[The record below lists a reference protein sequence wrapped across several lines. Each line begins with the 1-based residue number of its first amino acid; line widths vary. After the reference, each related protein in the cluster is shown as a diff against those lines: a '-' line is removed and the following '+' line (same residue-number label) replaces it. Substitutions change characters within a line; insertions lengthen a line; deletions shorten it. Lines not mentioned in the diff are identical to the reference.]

1 MYLSLTYPNKKT
13 VLTLLTLLFVSIT
26 QAQYDPTVND
36 TAAVQLHAR
45 AQQDKILLRWAVDRP
60 LEWQRANTYGFY
72 LDKYV
77 FKRNGARVDPLEKVN
92 PTPIFIKA
100 DPVEKWQQIVEEND
114 YAAIIAQALYGE
126 GFEVEGT
133 QNQGQIAEIINTV
146 QEIEQRFSFGLYAAD
161 MNFKAAVKAGW
172 GYVDYEVKPGEEY
185 AYQVKTA
192 IPQEV
197 AIVKSA
203 SVLAGIDKY
212 EELPKPMGLHG
223 VWGDKNV
230 MLTWEYALF
239 KTIYTSY
246 NVERSEDGTHF
257 TELSPT
263 PIVNLNDKP
272 DAPAKR
278 MYYVDTLAQNHKKYH
293 YRVYGISPFG
303 EKGPYSEVISGEA
316 SPTLVF
322 TPRIANFEW
331 TDNENEALIKWEYPE
346 EGEALIKK
354 FTMTRADKDEGPYEL
369 IFDSIP
375 KHKREILYSKLNPSN
390 YIKIQAVGEN
400 NQIKESFSTLVQPV
414 DSIPPL
420 PPVNLEGTIDSLGV
434 VTVSWQANTEKDIF
448 GYRVFRKNIEKEE
461 PVQLTVAP
469 TETVNF
475 KDTVQL
481 KSLNGKV
488 YYTVIAVDKR
498 YNQSDFSEV
507 LELEKPDV
515 VPPSSPI
522 FTNYK
527 VTDGTVQL
535 QWEPS
540 TEEGAVHNLYRKN
553 ITDDVAWE
561 IVFSTS
567 DTIQKYTDRE
577 VTGNKTYRYA
587 IMATDK
593 SGLESEP
600 STPVTV
606 TITNIEPKA
615 YMKSFTGYADRESH
629 VIEIRWK
636 LQNEEEVA
644 EVTLYKNVAG
654 QPPVTFKVLPAGITE
669 IKDTN
674 INPNNTYSYHIRAT
688 LKTGELSILETMDIK
703 Y

>member
-1 MYLSLTYPNKKT
+1 MYLSLTYPYKKT
-13 VLTLLTLLFVSIT
+13 VLTLLALLFVSIT
-26 QAQYDPTVND
+26 QAQYNPTVSD

-77 FKRNGARVDPLEKVN
+77 FKRNGVRVDPLEKVN
-92 PTPIFIKA
+92 PAPIFIKA
-100 DPVEKWQQIVEEND
+100 DPVAEWQQIVGEND

-133 QNQGQIAEIINTV
+133 QNQGQLAEIVNTV

-172 GYVDYEVKPGEEY
+172 GYVDYEVKSGEEY
-185 AYQVKTA
+185 VYQIKTA
-192 IPQEV
+192 IPPEV

-203 SVLAGIDKY
+203 SVLAGIDEY

-239 KTIYTSY
+239 KTVYTSY
-246 NVERSEDGTHF
+246 NVERSEDGTNF
-257 TELSPT
+257 KELSPT

-272 DAPAKR
+272 NAPAKR
-278 MYYVDTLAQNHKKYH
+278 MYYVDTLAQNHKKYY

-322 TPRIANFEW
+322 TPKIANFEW
-331 TDNENEALIKWEYPE
+331 TDNENEALIQWEYPK

-375 KHKREILYSKLNPSN
+375 KHKREIVYSELNPSN

-400 NQIKESFSTLVQPV
+400 NQIKESFSTLIQPV
-414 DSIPPL
+414 DSIPPS
-420 PPVNLEGTIDSLGV
+420 PPIELKGTIDSLGV
-434 VTVSWQANTEKDIF
+434 VTVSWQANTEKDIL

-461 PVQLTVAP
+461 PVQLTVTP
-469 TETVNF
+469 IETMNF

-488 YYTVIAVDKR
+488 YYNIIAVDKR
-498 YNQSDFSEV
+498 YNQSGFSET
-507 LELEKPDV
+507 LMLEKPDV

-522 FTNYK
+522 FTDYK
-527 VTDGTVQL
+527 VVDGTVQL

-540 TEEGAVHNLYRKN
+540 TEERATHNLYKKN
-553 ITDDVAWE
+553 ISDDTAWE
-561 IVFSTS
+561 VVYSTN
-567 DTIQKYTDRE
+567 DTVKRYTDKAVAR
-577 VTGNKTYRYA
+577 NKTYRYA

-593 SGLESEP
+593 NGLESEP
-600 STPVTV
+600 STPITVTV
-606 TITNIEPKA
+606 TSIEPKA
-615 YMKSFTGYADRESH
+615 SIKSLSGYADRENH
-629 VIEIRWK
+629 VIELHWK
-636 LQNEEEVA
+636 LQNEETVA
-644 EVTLYKNVAG
+644 EVTIYKNASG
-654 QPPVTFKVLPAGITE
+654 QPPVTFKVLPAKITE
-669 IKDTN
+669 LKDKN

-688 LKTGELSILETMDIK
+688 LKTGELSQLETVDIK

>member
-1 MYLSLTYPNKKT
+1 MYLNLTYPFKKK
-13 VLTLLTLLFVSIT
+13 VLTFLGILFVFLM
-26 QAQYDPTVND
+26 QAQYNPVLTD
-36 TAAVQLHAR
+36 TATVQLQAR
-45 AQQDKILLRWAVDRP
+45 AQQNKILLRWAVDKP
-60 LEWQRANTYGFY
+60 LEWQKANSYGFY

-77 FKRNGARVDPLEKVN
+77 FKRNGVRVNPLEKVN
-92 PTPIFIKA
+92 PAPIFIKA
-100 DPVEKWQQIVEEND
+100 DPVKEWQQIVEDND

-133 QNQGQIAEIINTV
+133 NQGQLAEIVNTV

-161 MNFKAAVKAGW
+161 MNFEAAVKAGW
-172 GYVDYEVKPGEEY
+172 GYIDYEVKSGEEY
-185 AYQVKTA
+185 VYQIKTA

-197 AIVKSA
+197 ATVKSS
-203 SVLAGIDKY
+203 SVLASIDTY

-239 KTIYTSY
+239 KTVYTSY
-246 NVERSEDGTHF
+246 NVERSEDGTDF
-257 TELSPT
+257 KELSPT

-272 DAPAKR
+272 NAPAKR
-278 MYYVDTLAQNHKKYH
+278 MYYVDTLVQNNKKYY

-322 TPRIANFEW
+322 TPRISNFQW
-331 TDNENEALIKWEYPE
+331 TDNENEAHIQWEYPE
-346 EGEALIKK
+346 EGEVLITK

-375 KHKREILYSKLNPSN
+375 KNKRELLYSDLHPSN

-400 NQIKESFSTLVQPV
+400 NQVKESFSTLIQPV
-414 DSIPPL
+414 DSIPPS
-420 PPVNLEGTIDSLGV
+420 PPINLEGIVDSLGV
-434 VTVSWQANTEKDIF
+434 VTVSWQANIEKDIL
-448 GYRVFRKNIEKEE
+448 GYRGFRKNIEKEE
-461 PVQLTVAP
+461 PVQITVAP
-469 TETVNF
+469 IEAINF

-481 KSLNGKV
+481 KSLNSKV
-488 YYTVIAVDKR
+488 YYSVIAVDKR
-498 YNQSDFSEV
+498 YNQSDFSET
-507 LELEKPDV
+507 LMLEKPDV

-527 VTDGTVQL
+527 IENGTVQL

-540 TEEGAVHNLYRKN
+540 TEEEATHNLYKKN
-553 ITDDVAWE
+553 ITDDTAWE
-561 IVFSTS
+561 IVFSTN
-567 DTIQKYTDRE
+567 DTLKKYTDKE
-577 VTGNKTYRYA
+577 VLGNKTYRYA

-600 STPVTV
+600 STPITV

-615 YMKSFTGYADRESH
+615 YIKSFTGYANREVH
-629 VIEIRWK
+629 EINLHWK
-636 LQNEEEVA
+636 LQDEEEIA
-644 EVTLYKNVAG
+644 EVTIYKNEIG
-654 QPPVTFKVLPAGITE
+654 QPPVTFKVLPASITE
-669 IKDTN
+669 LTDKD
-674 INPNNTYSYHIRAT
+674 INPNNTYNYHIRAI
-688 LKTGELSILETMDIK
+688 LNSGELSKLETIDVK